1 MAWSCPHYKFLRSN
15 GRRISH
21 GIPHPIAIFED
32 AIVTGSNQYV
42 SSLALSRIKK
52 LLDVALAVCNI
63 DQLRGT
69 RFRQFIHRLVSIKPP
84 ITFLLFNRS
93 LCLLLCGQFRT
104 ILRTS
109 MEFRPQNSKA
119 CSGRRHCQHGMQE
132 ETSQEVLVERA
143 KSTRLLVRREID
155 LSRIL
160 DTVHNT
166 FILHALKGLQ
176 PMRFQE
182 FLFINA
188 LIGKESISRCH
199 FGQSSRHRWDATIR
213 FRSHSFQQ
221 RRGAAIQSSIA
232 KVHSRHLHLCP
243 CHSVTARPHEATR
256 QFARAHRTVNDNSD
270 SSSARVTQGMSFS
283 WEQKGY

>member
-1 MAWSCPHYKFLRSN
+1 
-15 GRRISH
+15 
-21 GIPHPIAIFED
+21 
-32 AIVTGSNQYV
+32 VTGSNQYV

-199 FGQSSRHRWDATIR
+199 FGQSSRLRWDATIR
-213 FRSHSFQQ
+213 SLRSEKCCQKTRRSRCERQKFFR
-221 RRGAAIQSSIA
+221 GCA
-232 KVHSRHLHLCP
+232 SRLPRVAFCP
-243 CHSVTARPHEATR
+243 PSAGVGELVSARPVEASSCSI
-256 QFARAHRTVNDNSD
+256 ARAHR
-270 SSSARVTQGMSFS
+270 RVHA
-283 WEQKGY
+283 W